1 MNRAQKMAW
10 FGLTMSTLL
19 LIFFVTSVFALPR
32 ASLLFNL
39 LRFSPAFGFIV
50 LPIIFLRKKV
60 QDKFNIDERD
70 NCVSRRVLI
79 AAFSSTAALLIGACM
94 IPPFIARP
102 TTSIPVLILPA
113 LLYSLFV
120 VFILA
125 YSVAVLVQYGWT
137 GKGEKHE

>member
-50 LPIIFLRKKV
+50 LPIIFLRKKG
-60 QDKFNIDERD
+60 QDKVNIDERD
-70 NCVSRRVLI
+70 NCVSRKALI
-79 AAFSSTAALLIGACM
+79 AAFSSTAALPIGVCM

-102 TTSIPVLILPA
+102 TTSIPVLLLPA
-113 LLYSLFV
+113 LLYRLFV

-125 YSVAVLVQYGWT
+125 YSVAVLVQYGWG
-137 GKGEKHE
+137 GKQNE